1 MVVVLRLLLICTL
14 FVCTAAFGAE
24 QSVPPASIK
33 APSVVLITGSSRGI
47 GLALTNAYAKAGWR
61 VIATC
66 RDPSRA
72 TELNA
77 LATANANVVV
87 EALDVTSAPSIE
99 ALVVKYR
106 GKPIDVLVNNAGTS
120 GNYHGQLPGNFDEA
134 TFQEIMRVNAFAPL
148 RVSSA
153 LLDNVS
159 ASRQKKI
166 IAISSGRGSVSK
178 PFFDHRAY
186 FYDMSK
192 SALNLGM
199 RKFQNDVAGKG
210 VLVGIFAPGVVDT
223 ELNHGLRNGVPAQ
236 RTLIPTEQS
245 AAGLVALIANLSAEN
260 QHRFLNYDAQAFE
273 W

>member
-166 IAISSGRGSVSK
+166 IADRKSV
-178 PFFDHRAY
+178 
-186 FYDMSK
+186 
-192 SALNLGM
+192 
-199 RKFQNDVAGKG
+199 V
-210 VLVGIFAPGVVDT
+210 
-223 ELNHGLRNGVPAQ
+223 
-236 RTLIPTEQS
+236 
-245 AAGLVALIANLSAEN
+245 
-260 QHRFLNYDAQAFE
+260 
-273 W
+273 